1 MLWNELINVEWK
13 KWKNSSWLG
22 SVYVHPVGST
32 FCISELNKTFL
43 FIPSSYFFSIFL
55 TAPSDYFLSFFI
67 TFSSFLLFAC
77 SIKGIVSVISSD
89 PPCKDGLS
97 THTAYSCTI
106 LTFIRSLMLTD
117 VVFFRLNSVVNSDSS
132 YMFSSSRDA

>member
-1 MLWNELINVEWK
+1 MK
-13 KWKNSSWLG
+13 KFLM
-22 SVYVHPVGST
+22 VR
-32 FCISELNKTFL
+32 ISICPSCREYILYFVTKQNKIFL
-43 FIPSSYFFSIFL
+43 FIPSFFYFSIYL

-67 TFSSFLLFAC
+67 PFSSFLLFAC